1 MIPALTYEEQINLRE
16 RAEKADAKIAEL
28 KARAKRNAEKDLAF
42 LRELLSRLQPE
53 DVAQMDYA
61 KKMIADWIDELAQ
74 EVGDN

>member
-16 RAEKADAKIAEL
+16 RAEKAEAKIAEL
-28 KARAKRNAEKDLAF
+28 KASAKRNAKKDLAF

-53 DVAQMDYA
+53 DVTQMDYA

-74 EVGDN
+74 DVGDN